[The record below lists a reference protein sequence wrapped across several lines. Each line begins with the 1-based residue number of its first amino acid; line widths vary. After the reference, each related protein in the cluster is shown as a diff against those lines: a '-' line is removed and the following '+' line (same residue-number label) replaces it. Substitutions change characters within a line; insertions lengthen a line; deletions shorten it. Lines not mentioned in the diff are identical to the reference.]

1 MVKINFLLTRQNIN
15 ERKGYKNE
23 QNDHLKKLKGFFIK
37 FSKLRFFTKMYHHT
51 IILWMF
57 GLKGLVMTS
66 LVTWF
71 KAVLMKLKTRTPMGQ
86 NDKELTSNLEL
97 RSGYEI
103 RSNHFADRSL

>member
-1 MVKINFLLTRQNIN
+1 MITKRKIKRS
-15 ERKGYKNE
+15 
-23 QNDHLKKLKGFFIK
+23 FIK
-37 FSKLRFFTKMYHHT
+37 FSKLRFFTKIYHHT

-57 GLKGLVMTS
+57 GLKKLMMRS

-86 NDKELTSNLEL
+86 NNEELTSNLEP

-103 RSNHFADRSL
+103 GSNHFTDRSL